1 MHDRKSQELS
11 PSKTLRMKD
20 GYRERK
26 GWSSWRGCTSQ
37 CVWGCFRED
46 RGKNGSEVKLWRK
59 EGIPI
64 SRHDAKR
71 TVRKD
76 GLRKEDTE
84 AEPPGWIAR
93 GGGPGRGVWV

>member
-1 MHDRKSQELS
+1 MA
-11 PSKTLRMKD
+11 T
-20 GYRERK
+20 G
-26 GWSSWRGCTSQ
+26 RGRGGLVGEGVLHS
-37 CVWGCFRED
+37 VWGCFRED
-46 RGKNGSEVKLWRK
+46 RGKIGSEVKLWRK